1 MPVIQMS
8 VPPVCRR
15 PGIPW
20 VLPDARV
27 GRT

>member
-8 VPPVCRR
+8 VPPVCRC

-20 VLPDARV
+20 VLPDARI
-27 GRT
+27 GRA